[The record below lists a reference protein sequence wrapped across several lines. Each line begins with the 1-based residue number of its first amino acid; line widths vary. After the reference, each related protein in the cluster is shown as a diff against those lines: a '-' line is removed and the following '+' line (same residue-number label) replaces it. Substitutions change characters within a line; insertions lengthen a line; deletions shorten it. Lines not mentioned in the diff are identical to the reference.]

1 MDGQKSRQSK
11 SNWNYN
17 FITMNYNFFLFTK
30 LHEIIF
36 NPKTEY
42 DRLFDE
48 LILLYEEWEEWDSK
62 NGSDIGTYES
72 ILKFLNK

>member
-1 MDGQKSRQSK
+1 ME
-11 SNWNYN
+11 
-17 FITMNYNFFLFTK
+17 YNFFLFTK

-48 LILLYEEWEEWDSK
+48 LIILYEDWEGWDLK
-62 NGSDIGTYES
+62 NASDVGTYES
-72 ILKFLNK
+72 MEKFLKEIKVN

>member
-1 MDGQKSRQSK
+1 ME
-11 SNWNYN
+11 
-17 FITMNYNFFLFTK
+17 YNFFLFTK

-48 LILLYEEWEEWDSK
+48 LILLYEEWEDWDLK
-62 NGSDIGTYES
+62 NASDVGTYES
-72 ILKFLNK
+72 MEKFLKEIKVN

>member
-1 MDGQKSRQSK
+1 MLESPWGLLTKT
-11 SNWNYN
+11 NL
-17 FITMNYNFFLFTK
+17 IMEYNFFLFTK

-48 LILLYEEWEEWDSK
+48 LILLYEEWEEWDLK
-62 NGSDIGTYES
+62 NASDIGTYES

>member
-1 MDGQKSRQSK
+1 ME
-11 SNWNYN
+11 
-17 FITMNYNFFLFTK
+17 YNFFLFTK

-48 LILLYEEWEEWDSK
+48 LIILYEDWEEWDLK
-62 NGSDIGTYES
+62 NASDVGTYES
-72 ILKFLNK
+72 MEKFLKEIKVN

>member
-1 MDGQKSRQSK
+1 MD
-11 SNWNYN
+11 
-17 FITMNYNFFLFTK
+17 YNFFLFTK

-42 DRLFDE
+42 DRLFEE
-48 LILLYEEWEEWDSK
+48 LILLYEEWEQWDLK
-62 NGSDIGTYES
+62 NGSNIGTYES